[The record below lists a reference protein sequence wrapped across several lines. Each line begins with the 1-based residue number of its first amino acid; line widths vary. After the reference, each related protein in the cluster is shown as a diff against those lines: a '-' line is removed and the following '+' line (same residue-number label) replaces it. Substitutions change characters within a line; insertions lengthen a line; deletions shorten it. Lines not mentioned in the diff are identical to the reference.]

1 MLELNLIAGDIPR
14 DKDFPKHPKP
24 KQLFAL
30 EFGNIKITGYPPQR
44 VTVDERQQ
52 FDADVLAAAQS
63 ASNEIKREVPADS
76 IRWIVSAYACRKFAL
91 QEVMP
96 AANALANELQ
106 AVIDAYNERN
116 GGGLGG
122 LLEQLTGAAEPLA
135 EALNRLNLPKTDNR
149 IDMPKLLFI
158 ADMARLY
165 ADLTGKVAGKTADG
179 DHGSPFARFS
189 FEAAK
194 LAGCASTTVPQW
206 AETLKKQLLSKALAY
221 LDAEAEQASAY
232 DAMAAADFGND

>member
-1 MLELNLIAGDIPR
+1 MLELNLVDDR
-14 DKDFPKHPKP
+14 DKAAEKKRR
-24 KQLFAL
+24 QLFAL
-30 EFGNIKITGYPPQR
+30 EFGNIKITEYPPNCKIP
-44 VTVDERQQ
+44 EHRQQ
-52 FDADVLAAAQS
+52 FDAEVLVAAQS
-63 ASNEIKREVPADS
+63 ASNEIGREVPAGS
-76 IRWIVSAYACRKFAL
+76 IKRIVTAYACRAFAL
-91 QEVMP
+91 SKVMP
-96 AANALANELQ
+96 AANTLANELQ

-116 GGGLGG
+116 GGELGG

-165 ADLTGKVAGKTADG
+165 TDLTGKVVGKTADG

-206 AETLKKQLLSKALAY
+206 AEALKKQLLSKALAY
-221 LDAEAEQASAY
+221 LDAEAEDY